1 MSFTMVQEPMS
12 KKGPIAVKPY
22 INQSVDNMGLQN
34 YGLAL
39 FEGVYHEEQLACIEH
54 NGIKRYVTGLNEF
67 APEIKLINDPEV
79 KEAKVREIRNI
90 VCELE
95 KQLAANVI
103 NPDDPEFWN
112 KVKLL
117 RPDNDEFWSKITMR
131 CGNTP
136 VNLDP
141 SKDPYDLIKI
151 YAIES
156 GGFSII
162 AKSYDDAKTRT
173 KAPKF
178 FLDKY
183 EDTASTRT
191 ELKKLRN
198 KALSELQKLMD
209 KNTNKLF
216 YVGKLVDA
224 AGATYRKST
233 PIDVIYDMMD
243 KYIMGDGAERN
254 AKRAAQE
261 FLDVANLDMESLKLK
276 AIVKDAIYYK
286 ALTAKADGMIYHKS
300 TGSLLGRNI
309 AEVVEY
315 LRNPLNESILADTT
329 KTVEK
334 YWNN

>member
-1 MSFTMVQEPMS
+1 MSFTMVQEPIS
-12 KKGPIAVKPY
+12 KRGPIAVKPY
-22 INQSVDNMGLQN
+22 VNQSVDNMGLQN

-67 APEIKLINDPEV
+67 APEIKLIKDPEV
-79 KEAKVREIRNI
+79 KEAKVREIRNV

-103 NPDDPEFWN
+103 NPDDVEFWN

-141 SKDPYDLIKI
+141 AKDPYDLIKI
-151 YAIES
+151 FAIEA

-162 AKSYDDAKTRT
+162 SKSYEDAKSRPR
-173 KAPKF
+173 APKF
-178 FLDKY
+178 YLDKY

-198 KALSELQKLMD
+198 KALAELQKLSD

-216 YVGKLVDA
+216 YVGKLVDI

-243 KYIMGDGAERN
+243 KFVMGEGAERN

-261 FLDVANLDMESLKLK
+261 FIDTCNLDMETLKLK
-276 AIVKDAIYYK
+276 CVVKDAIYYK
-286 ALTAKADGMIYHKS
+286 ILTAKADGMIYDKK

-315 LRNPLNESILADTT
+315 MKNPLNESILMEMT